1 MPLHENENRKITYH
15 FVDAIN
21 DESPFR
27 NVSTAKLLDF
37 FIRKQLLWMDF
48 LWKLGQLHQE
58 NEA

>member
-1 MPLHENENRKITYH
+1 MPSHENENRKITYH

-37 FIRKQLLWMDF
+37 SYGNNFSGWTF
-48 LWKLGQLHQE
+48 HGS
-58 NEA
+58 

>member
-1 MPLHENENRKITYH
+1 MPSHENENRKITYH

-37 FIRKQLLWMDF
+37 L
-48 LWKLGQLHQE
+48 
-58 NEA
+58 